1 MRLYYDQLIGILLCG
16 LLSFW
21 IIRWYLWGI
30 KIYPLNPSARKK
42 RKKGET
48 IREWFFYTRY
58 RQEIPK
64 FFLGLYFV
72 VLIVNVAAILVW
84 IVQHFMGPYPD
95 VGYLIFLCLAAFDGA
110 WMLLLRLMFW
120 SRDGDMPYERWVPK
134 KRGMPPSGGSEPP
147 CRKKELSAVTP
158 FGKIRT
164 PPFVE

>member
-1 MRLYYDQLIGILLCG
+1 MRLYYDQLIGILLCW

-72 VLIVNVAAILVW
+72 VLIVNMAALLVW

-120 SRDGDMPYERWVPK
+120 SRDGSMPYERWVPK
-134 KRGMPPSGGSEPP
+134 KRGMRPK
-147 CRKKELSAVTP
+147 RKK
-158 FGKIRT
+158 
-164 PPFVE
+164 

>member
-1 MRLYYDQLIGILLCG
+1 MRLYYDQLIGILLCW

-72 VLIVNVAAILVW
+72 VVILNAAAILAW

-134 KRGMPPSGGSEPP
+134 KRGMPPKR
-147 CRKKELSAVTP
+147 RK
-158 FGKIRT
+158 
-164 PPFVE
+164 

>member
-1 MRLYYDQLIGILLCG
+1 MRLYYDQLIGILLCW

-72 VLIVNVAAILVW
+72 VLLVNMAALLVW

-120 SRDGDMPYERWVPK
+120 SRDGSTPYERWVPK
-134 KRGMPPSGGSEPP
+134 KRGMPPKR
-147 CRKKELSAVTP
+147 RK
-158 FGKIRT
+158 
-164 PPFVE
+164 

>member
-1 MRLYYDQLIGILLCG
+1 MRLYYDQLIGILLCW

-21 IIRWYLWGI
+21 IIRWYLRGI

-72 VLIVNVAAILVW
+72 VLLVNMAALLVW

-120 SRDGDMPYERWVPK
+120 SRDGSMPYERWAPK
-134 KRGMPPSGGSEPP
+134 KRGMPPK
-147 CRKKELSAVTP
+147 RKK
-158 FGKIRT
+158 
-164 PPFVE
+164 

>member
-1 MRLYYDQLIGILLCG
+1 MSLYYDQLIGILLCG

-48 IREWFFYTRY
+48 IREWFFYARY

-72 VLIVNVAAILVW
+72 VVILNAAAILAW

-120 SRDGDMPYERWVPK
+120 SRDGSMPYERWAPK
-134 KRGMPPSGGSEPP
+134 KRGMPPKR
-147 CRKKELSAVTP
+147 RK
-158 FGKIRT
+158 
-164 PPFVE
+164 

>member
-1 MRLYYDQLIGILLCG
+1 MRLYYDQLIGILLCW

-21 IIRWYLWGI
+21 IIRWYLRGI

-72 VLIVNVAAILVW
+72 VLIVNMAALLVW
-84 IVQHFMGPYPD
+84 IVQHFLGPYPD

-120 SRDGDMPYERWVPK
+120 SRDGDMPYERWAPK
-134 KRGMPPSGGSEPP
+134 KRGMRPK
-147 CRKKELSAVTP
+147 RKK
-158 FGKIRT
+158 
-164 PPFVE
+164 

>member
-1 MRLYYDQLIGILLCG
+1 MRLYYDQLIGILLCWF
-16 LLSFW
+16 LSFW

-72 VLIVNVAAILVW
+72 VLIVNVAALLVW
-84 IVQHFMGPYPD
+84 IVQHFMGLYPD

-120 SRDGDMPYERWVPK
+120 SRDGSMPYERWAPK
-134 KRGMPPSGGSEPP
+134 KRGMRPK
-147 CRKKELSAVTP
+147 RKK
-158 FGKIRT
+158 
-164 PPFVE
+164 

>member
-1 MRLYYDQLIGILLCG
+1 MSLYYDQLIGILLCW

-21 IIRWYLWGI
+21 IIRWYLRGI

-72 VLIVNVAAILVW
+72 VLIVNMAALLVW

-134 KRGMPPSGGSEPP
+134 KRGMPPKR
-147 CRKKELSAVTP
+147 RK
-158 FGKIRT
+158 
-164 PPFVE
+164 

>member
-1 MRLYYDQLIGILLCG
+1 MRLYYDQLIGILLCW

-120 SRDGDMPYERWVPK
+120 SRDGSMPYERWAPK
-134 KRGMPPSGGSEPP
+134 KRGMRPKR
-147 CRKKELSAVTP
+147 RK
-158 FGKIRT
+158 
-164 PPFVE
+164 

>member
-1 MRLYYDQLIGILLCG
+1 MSLYYDQLIGILLCG

-72 VLIVNVAAILVW
+72 VLIVNVAALLVW

-120 SRDGDMPYERWVPK
+120 SRDGSMPYERWVPK
-134 KRGMPPSGGSEPP
+134 KRGMPPKR
-147 CRKKELSAVTP
+147 RK
-158 FGKIRT
+158 
-164 PPFVE
+164 

>member
-1 MRLYYDQLIGILLCG
+1 MRLYYDQLIGILLCW

-21 IIRWYLWGI
+21 IIRWYLRGI

-72 VLIVNVAAILVW
+72 VLIVNVAALLVW
-84 IVQHFMGPYPD
+84 IVQHFMGLYPD

-120 SRDGDMPYERWVPK
+120 SRDGSMPYERWVPK
-134 KRGMPPSGGSEPP
+134 KRGMPPKR
-147 CRKKELSAVTP
+147 RK
-158 FGKIRT
+158 
-164 PPFVE
+164 

>member
-72 VLIVNVAAILVW
+72 VLIVNMAALLVW

-120 SRDGDMPYERWVPK
+120 SRDGSTPYERWVPK
-134 KRGMPPSGGSEPP
+134 KRGMPPKR
-147 CRKKELSAVTP
+147 RK
-158 FGKIRT
+158 
-164 PPFVE
+164 

>member
-72 VLIVNVAAILVW
+72 VLIVNVAALLVW

-120 SRDGDMPYERWVPK
+120 SRDGSMPYERWAPK
-134 KRGMPPSGGSEPP
+134 KRGMRPK
-147 CRKKELSAVTP
+147 RKK
-158 FGKIRT
+158 
-164 PPFVE
+164 

>member
-1 MRLYYDQLIGILLCG
+1 MRLYYDQLIGILLCW

-120 SRDGDMPYERWVPK
+120 SRDGSMPYERWAPK
-134 KRGMPPSGGSEPP
+134 KRGMRPK
-147 CRKKELSAVTP
+147 RKK
-158 FGKIRT
+158 
-164 PPFVE
+164 

>member
-72 VLIVNVAAILVW
+72 VLIVNMAALLVW

-120 SRDGDMPYERWVPK
+120 SRDGDMPYERWAPK
-134 KRGMPPSGGSEPP
+134 KRGMPPKR
-147 CRKKELSAVTP
+147 RK
-158 FGKIRT
+158 
-164 PPFVE
+164 

>member
-1 MRLYYDQLIGILLCG
+1 MSLYYDQLIGILLCG

-120 SRDGDMPYERWVPK
+120 SRDGSMPYERWVPK
-134 KRGMPPSGGSEPP
+134 KRGMPPKR
-147 CRKKELSAVTP
+147 RK
-158 FGKIRT
+158 
-164 PPFVE
+164 

>member
-72 VLIVNVAAILVW
+72 VLIVNMAALLVW

-120 SRDGDMPYERWVPK
+120 SRDGSMPYERWAPK
-134 KRGMPPSGGSEPP
+134 KRGMPPK
-147 CRKKELSAVTP
+147 RKK
-158 FGKIRT
+158 
-164 PPFVE
+164 

>member
-1 MRLYYDQLIGILLCG
+1 MRLYYDQLIGILLCW

-21 IIRWYLWGI
+21 IIRWYLRGI

-72 VLIVNVAAILVW
+72 VLIVNVAALLVW

-120 SRDGDMPYERWVPK
+120 SRDGSMPYERWAPK
-134 KRGMPPSGGSEPP
+134 KRGMRPK
-147 CRKKELSAVTP
+147 RKK
-158 FGKIRT
+158 
-164 PPFVE
+164 

>member
-1 MRLYYDQLIGILLCG
+1 MRLYYDQLIGILLCW

-72 VLIVNVAAILVW
+72 VLIVNVAANLVW

-120 SRDGDMPYERWVPK
+120 SRDGSMPYERWVPK
-134 KRGMPPSGGSEPP
+134 KRGMRPK
-147 CRKKELSAVTP
+147 RKKKA
-158 FGKIRT
+158 
-164 PPFVE
+164 

>member
-1 MRLYYDQLIGILLCG
+1 MRLYYDQLIGILLCW

-120 SRDGDMPYERWVPK
+120 SRDGSMPYEHWAPK
-134 KRGMPPSGGSEPP
+134 KRGMRPK
-147 CRKKELSAVTP
+147 RKK
-158 FGKIRT
+158 
-164 PPFVE
+164 

>member
-1 MRLYYDQLIGILLCG
+1 MRLYYDQLIGILLCW

-21 IIRWYLWGI
+21 IIRWYLRGI

-84 IVQHFMGPYPD
+84 VVQHFMGPYPD

-120 SRDGDMPYERWVPK
+120 SRDGSMPYERWAPK
-134 KRGMPPSGGSEPP
+134 KRGMRPK
-147 CRKKELSAVTP
+147 RKK
-158 FGKIRT
+158 
-164 PPFVE
+164 

>member
-1 MRLYYDQLIGILLCG
+1 MRLYYDQLVGILLCW

-21 IIRWYLWGI
+21 IIRWYLRGI

-120 SRDGDMPYERWVPK
+120 SRDGSMPYERWAPK
-134 KRGMPPSGGSEPP
+134 KRGMRPK
-147 CRKKELSAVTP
+147 RKK
-158 FGKIRT
+158 
-164 PPFVE
+164 

>member
-1 MRLYYDQLIGILLCG
+1 MSLYYDQLIGILLCG

-72 VLIVNVAAILVW
+72 VLIVNMAALLAW

-120 SRDGDMPYERWVPK
+120 SRDGSMPYERWAPK
-134 KRGMPPSGGSEPP
+134 KRGMPPKR
-147 CRKKELSAVTP
+147 RK
-158 FGKIRT
+158 
-164 PPFVE
+164 

>member
-1 MRLYYDQLIGILLCG
+1 MRLYYDQLIGILLCW

-120 SRDGDMPYERWVPK
+120 SRDGSMPYERWVPK
-134 KRGMPPSGGSEPP
+134 KRGMRPK
-147 CRKKELSAVTP
+147 RKK
-158 FGKIRT
+158 
-164 PPFVE
+164 

>member
-72 VLIVNVAAILVW
+72 VLIVNMAALLVW

-134 KRGMPPSGGSEPP
+134 KRGMPPKR
-147 CRKKELSAVTP
+147 RK
-158 FGKIRT
+158 
-164 PPFVE
+164 

>member
-1 MRLYYDQLIGILLCG
+1 MRLYYDQLIGILLCWR
-16 LLSFW
+16 LSFW
-21 IIRWYLWGI
+21 IIRWYLRGI

-72 VLIVNVAAILVW
+72 VLIVNMAALLVW

-120 SRDGDMPYERWVPK
+120 SRDGSMPYERWAPK
-134 KRGMPPSGGSEPP
+134 KRGMRP
-147 CRKKELSAVTP
+147 KK
-158 FGKIRT
+158 KR
-164 PPFVE
+164 

>member
-120 SRDGDMPYERWVPK
+120 SRDGSMPYERWAPK
-134 KRGMPPSGGSEPP
+134 KRGMRP
-147 CRKKELSAVTP
+147 KK
-158 FGKIRT
+158 KR
-164 PPFVE
+164 

>member
-1 MRLYYDQLIGILLCG
+1 MSLYYDQLIGILLCW

-72 VLIVNVAAILVW
+72 VLIVNMAALLVW

-120 SRDGDMPYERWVPK
+120 SRDGSMPYERWAPK
-134 KRGMPPSGGSEPP
+134 KRGMPPK
-147 CRKKELSAVTP
+147 RKK
-158 FGKIRT
+158 
-164 PPFVE
+164 

>member
-1 MRLYYDQLIGILLCG
+1 MSLYHQQIIAIILCA
-16 LLSFW
+16 LLAFLT
-21 IIRWYLWGI
+21 IRWYLWGI
-30 KIYPLNPSARKK
+30 KTYPLNTSARKK

-72 VLIVNVAAILVW
+72 VVILNAAAILAW

-120 SRDGDMPYERWVPK
+120 SRDGSMPYERWVPK
-134 KRGMPPSGGSEPP
+134 KRGMPPKR
-147 CRKKELSAVTP
+147 RK
-158 FGKIRT
+158 
-164 PPFVE
+164 

>member
-1 MRLYYDQLIGILLCG
+1 MRLYYDQLIGILLCW

-21 IIRWYLWGI
+21 IIRWYLWGV

-72 VLIVNVAAILVW
+72 VLLVNMAALLVW

-120 SRDGDMPYERWVPK
+120 SRDGSMPYERWAPK
-134 KRGMPPSGGSEPP
+134 KRGMRPK
-147 CRKKELSAVTP
+147 RKK
-158 FGKIRT
+158 
-164 PPFVE
+164 

>member
-1 MRLYYDQLIGILLCG
+1 MRLYYDQLIGILLCW

-95 VGYLIFLCLAAFDGA
+95 LGHKILVCLGVFDGA

-120 SRDGDMPYERWVPK
+120 SRDGSMPYERWAPK
-134 KRGMPPSGGSEPP
+134 KRGMPPKR
-147 CRKKELSAVTP
+147 RK
-158 FGKIRT
+158 
-164 PPFVE
+164 

>member
-1 MRLYYDQLIGILLCG
+1 MRLYYDQLIGILLCW

-120 SRDGDMPYERWVPK
+120 SRDGDMPYERWAPK
-134 KRGMPPSGGSEPP
+134 KRGMRPK
-147 CRKKELSAVTP
+147 RKK
-158 FGKIRT
+158 
-164 PPFVE
+164 

>member
-120 SRDGDMPYERWVPK
+120 SRDGSTPYERWVPK
-134 KRGMPPSGGSEPP
+134 KRGMPPKR
-147 CRKKELSAVTP
+147 RK
-158 FGKIRT
+158 
-164 PPFVE
+164 

>member
-64 FFLGLYFV
+64 FFLGLYSV
-72 VLIVNVAAILVW
+72 VLIVNVAALLVW

-95 VGYLIFLCLAAFDGA
+95 VGYLIFLCLVAFDGA

-120 SRDGDMPYERWVPK
+120 SRDGSMPYERWAPK
-134 KRGMPPSGGSEPP
+134 KRGMRPK
-147 CRKKELSAVTP
+147 RKK
-158 FGKIRT
+158 
-164 PPFVE
+164 

>member
-1 MRLYYDQLIGILLCG
+1 MRLYYDQLIGILLCW

-120 SRDGDMPYERWVPK
+120 SRDGSMPYERWAPK
-134 KRGMPPSGGSEPP
+134 KRGMPPK
-147 CRKKELSAVTP
+147 RKK
-158 FGKIRT
+158 
-164 PPFVE
+164 

>member
-1 MRLYYDQLIGILLCG
+1 MRLYYDQLVGILLCW

-21 IIRWYLWGI
+21 IIRWYLRGI

-72 VLIVNVAAILVW
+72 VLIVNMAALLVW

-120 SRDGDMPYERWVPK
+120 SRDGSMPYERWAPK
-134 KRGMPPSGGSEPP
+134 KRGMRPK
-147 CRKKELSAVTP
+147 RKK
-158 FGKIRT
+158 
-164 PPFVE
+164 

>member
-1 MRLYYDQLIGILLCG
+1 MSLYYDQLIGILLCG

-64 FFLGLYFV
+64 FFLGLYVV
-72 VLIVNVAAILVW
+72 VLIVNMAALLVW

-95 VGYLIFLCLAAFDGA
+95 VGYLFFLCLAAFDGA

-120 SRDGDMPYERWVPK
+120 SRDGSMPYERWAPK
-134 KRGMPPSGGSEPP
+134 KRGMRPK
-147 CRKKELSAVTP
+147 RKK
-158 FGKIRT
+158 
-164 PPFVE
+164 

>member
-1 MRLYYDQLIGILLCG
+1 MKLYYDQLIGILLCW

-21 IIRWYLWGI
+21 IIRWYLRGI

-134 KRGMPPSGGSEPP
+134 KRGMPPKR
-147 CRKKELSAVTP
+147 RK
-158 FGKIRT
+158 
-164 PPFVE
+164 

>member
-84 IVQHFMGPYPD
+84 IVQHFMGPYPG

-120 SRDGDMPYERWVPK
+120 SRDGSMPYERWVPK
-134 KRGMPPSGGSEPP
+134 KRGMPPKR
-147 CRKKELSAVTP
+147 RK
-158 FGKIRT
+158 
-164 PPFVE
+164 